1 MAYNPFDRTRSPSS
15 SPSLAATQASNT
27 LEDFDPVPWLKKA
40 MDCKLKGVM
49 FHSNASRSAHMM
61 GLQGMKRWHRCQMK
75 DDFKQLVELQH
86 YTIDQFGVNYDPEFE
101 ATPGATTITDTQS
114 LLKAYNEYE
123 SKYYGIMSDIAN
135 QLTLGNYSNEAGL
148 IRDILC
154 GVAKELEKSRRW
166 YQDFEKANWD
176 WAYIRIVDAKLHDK
190 VKEQEEA

>member
-1 MAYNPFDRTRSPSS
+1 
-15 SPSLAATQASNT
+15 
-27 LEDFDPVPWLKKA
+27 
-40 MDCKLKGVM
+40 
-49 FHSNASRSAHMM
+49 
-61 GLQGMKRWHRCQMK
+61 MK

-148 IRDILC
+148 IRDILW
-154 GVAKELEKSRRW
+154 GVTKELEKSRRW